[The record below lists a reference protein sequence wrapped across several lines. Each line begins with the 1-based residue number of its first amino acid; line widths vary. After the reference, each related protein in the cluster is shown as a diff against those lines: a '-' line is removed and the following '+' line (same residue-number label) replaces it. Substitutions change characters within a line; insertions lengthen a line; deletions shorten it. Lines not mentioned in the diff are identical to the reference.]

1 MTAPRTPPAA
11 SSCRR
16 LLQASGLR
24 CTPAREAVLA
34 HLSRRGRPLAH
45 GEIARARG
53 LAALDRVTLYRTLG
67 ALQDA
72 GLVHRVQGAVADL
85 GPGAQFLALRPGKD
99 GHPGDRGNAGDGLAA
114 KTQGAYV
121 EKVFCIFQL
130 AGGMSFNGQGEFLA
144 EMGRREPN
152 SFQKRGKR

>member
-1 MTAPRTPPAA
+1 MPVARPRPAA
-11 SSCRR
+11 SPRR
-16 LLQASGLR
+16 ELLRASGLR

-72 GLVHRVQGAVADL
+72 GLVHRVQDQEGAW
-85 GPGAQFLALRPGKD
+85 R
-99 GHPGDRGNAGDGLAA
+99 
-114 KTQGAYV
+114 
-121 EKVFCIFQL
+121 FC
-130 AGGMSFNGQGEFLA
+130 AHVRD
-144 EMGRREPN
+144 GRRCPAN
-152 SFQKRGKR
+152 HPHFQCTRCGRMRCLTGQALPWVEAGAGARVTGKQFVVYGLCAACARRGTR